1 MKTLTAQTPSE
12 ISTFWC
18 QFASKT
24 NIIHSRSYSHA
35 YLNRINGQLILL
47 CLLLRLLLC
56 AIQMLSNIK
65 SFSVMNLTYR
75 NYSLSFTSNTIVLI
89 NIVAN
94 MIIWQEYT
102 ARNLSKTKSILKII
116 SCWERLSY
124 LHYSRP
130 LFQSFLVFSSSMNKL
145 VVGSPQTSLV
155 HCLCFP
161 DSPFHDLVALSSKT
175 TKGLGPYIHWRV
187 KME

>member
-1 MKTLTAQTPSE
+1 
-12 ISTFWC
+12 
-18 QFASKT
+18 
-24 NIIHSRSYSHA
+24 
-35 YLNRINGQLILL
+35 
-47 CLLLRLLLC
+47 
-56 AIQMLSNIK
+56 
-65 SFSVMNLTYR
+65 MNLTYR

-145 VVGSPQTSLV
+145 VVGSPYTSLV

-187 KME
+187 KMEWSVVLSYMRSLLKQCRHAVKNAPGRHWNESMNYWES